1 MWKELANF
9 SDNMD
14 TVFGVP
20 SSTISYGGG
29 SNVLGA
35 YRTTTVHGPL
45 LMEKLSMM
53 DPERKEFEY
62 YIADGN
68 IGECDNKRR
77 IRVVGVACRACAHQE
92 TNQALTFSL

>member
-1 MWKELANF
+1 MPITFGDTVTKTVPGVPSAEMWKELANF

-29 SNVLGA
+29 SNVFGA

-45 LMEKLSMM
+45 LMGK
-53 DPERKEFEY
+53 
-62 YIADGN
+62 AQHDGS
-68 IGECDNKRR
+68 
-77 IRVVGVACRACAHQE
+77 RAKDV
-92 TNQALTFSL
+92 